1 MLISKSNY
9 FSLFTKGVEISPT
22 NKIPY
27 IMELLIITLYVNE
40 LIITKIVNTNNA
52 IILNLIFLFSFIG
65 LFLCSIGA
73 YINII
78 KYTDRNIN
86 ILINWFN
93 MMYFA
98 NSAVIVKDNSET

>member
-27 IMELLIITLYVNE
+27 IMELLIMVLLANI

-52 IILNLIFLFSFIG
+52 IILNFIFLFSFIG

-73 YINII
+73 YIKININ
-78 KYTDRNIN
+78 TDRNIN

-93 MMYFA
+93 IMYFDS
-98 NSAVIVKDNSET
+98 SAVIVNDNSEM

>member
-27 IMELLIITLYVNE
+27 IMELLIMVQLANI

-52 IILNLIFLFSFIG
+52 IILNFIFLFSFIG

-73 YINII
+73 YIKININ
-78 KYTDRNIN
+78 TDRNIN
-86 ILINWFN
+86 ILIN
-93 MMYFA
+93 
-98 NSAVIVKDNSET
+98 

>member
-1 MLISKSNY
+1 MLITKYNY
-9 FSLFTKGVEISPT
+9 FNLFTKGVEITPA

-27 IMELLIITLYVNE
+27 IIELLIMWLAVNI

-73 YINII
+73 YIKIK

-86 ILINWFN
+86 IVINWFN

-98 NSAVIVKDNSET
+98 NSAVIVNDSNEI

>member
-27 IMELLIITLYVNE
+27 IMELLIMVLLANI

-73 YINII
+73 YIKIK

-86 ILINWFN
+86 IVINWFN

-98 NSAVIVKDNSET
+98 RSAVIVNDKSEM